1 MAVWPHGRKCIFVDY
16 NSETITNK
24 WLHLYSNQV
33 LTSRQKTFITH
44 KTNKNK
50 VGLNALANRLYILNG
65 RIPLDWLNLSINS
78 FKTKCRIEILKV
90 WSSTIHKN
98 IAPYLPSN
106 PKFCL
111 HTGYSKPQPY
121 RGLTSCLSYL
131 QSEAN
136 REQIWLYGWVIAC
149 HGFDSG
155 IAPHHLEQLDCLF
168 FNVGPP

>member
-1 MAVWPHGRKCIFVDY
+1 MASLIFKSGV
-16 NSETITNK
+16 NFKAKN
-24 WLHLYSNQV
+24 
-33 LTSRQKTFITH
+33 FITH

-149 HGFDSG
+149 HGLECEYYEGSFLLMTICTD
-155 IAPHHLEQLDCLF
+155 APNWFLS
-168 FNVGPP
+168 